1 MNLLPVPPSP
11 DTPERLFAQ
20 QIAFAAHLRD
30 PDRAPA
36 PEGIED
42 RRLGI
47 YRELFFNNVEGL
59 LSGNFPVI
67 RDLLGKEHWQQ
78 LARDFY
84 REHQS
89 HTPLF
94 PEIGREFLRYLQTRA
109 ERGEGDPP
117 FLPELAHY
125 EWVELALTLDE
136 NELAGIS
143 SDPDGDLLDGIPVPS
158 PLAWPLA
165 YTWPVQQLRRDFQ
178 PGKPPEHPTFLLVLR
193 DRKDTVRFK
202 TIDALTFLL
211 MQALHDNQS
220 GLSGREL
227 LHQLA
232 HAHQAA
238 DIDAF
243 VAGGAR
249 ALAYLRQSDA
259 VLGTRP

>member
-1 MNLLPVPPSP
+1 M
-11 DTPERLFAQ
+11 Q

-30 PDRAPA
+30 PAHAPA

-42 RRLGI
+42 RRMGV

-59 LSGNFPVI
+59 LAGNFPVI
-67 RDLLGKEHWQQ
+67 RELLGVERWKQ

-109 ERGEGDPP
+109 ERGQGDPP

-125 EWVELALTLDE
+125 EWVELALALDE
-136 NELAGIS
+136 NDLANIHAV
-143 SDPDGDLLDGIPVPS
+143 PDGNLLDGIPVPS

-165 YTWPVQQLRRDFQ
+165 YVWPVQQLRADFQ
-178 PGKPPEHPTFLLVLR
+178 PASPPEHPTFLLVLR
-193 DRKDTVRFK
+193 DRNDAVRFK
-202 TIDALTFLL
+202 AIDALGFLL
-211 MQALHDNQS
+211 MQALHGSESQR
-220 GLSGREL
+220 SGREL
-227 LHQLA
+227 LRQLA
-232 HAHQAA
+232 QANSA
-238 DIDAF
+238 ENIEAF
-243 VAGGAR
+243 IANGAK
-249 ALAYLRQSDA
+249 ALDYFRQCDA